1 VSPRPVPYQ
10 AVIRRN
16 LRRLRLKLGWRQEDL
31 ALRARARGLRW
42 SASTVTAIEI
52 GRRPISAGELLL
64 LPTLL
69 QVPLTDLVSGNQ
81 DEVVDIGGV
90 LVTTAAM
97 DEIGRGVALTELES
111 VFFVTPPSVEI
122 GPTDAERKAAKS
134 LSKAIN
140 SAISARDLIATAQLL
155 WEGRRLDEERERRL
169 KATPGRGSLARRRG
183 HITAL
188 LQNELLE
195 ELSGSRAQRGPQV
208 VRQSAR
214 RIKEK
219 GR

>member
-1 VSPRPVPYQ
+1 MSPRPIPYQ

-16 LRRLRLKLGWRQEDL
+16 LRRLRLKFGWRQEDL
-31 ALRARARGLRW
+31 ALRARGRGLRW

-81 DEVVDIGGV
+81 DEVVDVDGV

-97 DEIGRGVALTELES
+97 DEIGRGAALTELES
-111 VFFVTPPSVEI
+111 VFFVTPPRVEM
-122 GPTDAERKAAKS
+122 GATDAERKAAKS
-134 LSKAIN
+134 LSKATS
-140 SAISARDLIATAQLL
+140 SAISIRDLIATAQLL
-155 WEGRRLDEERERRL
+155 WEGRRLDEERDRRL
-169 KATPGRGSLARRRG
+169 KTTQGKGNLARRRG
-183 HITAL
+183 HITGL
-188 LQNELLE
+188 LQKELLE
-195 ELSGSRAQRGPQV
+195 ELTGSRGQEVPHV
-208 VRQSAR
+208 VRPSTR

-219 GR
+219 RR

>member
-1 VSPRPVPYQ
+1 M
-10 AVIRRN
+10 
-16 LRRLRLKLGWRQEDL
+16 KFGWRQEDL

-81 DEVVDIGGV
+81 DEVIDVDGV

-97 DEIGRGVALTELES
+97 DEIARGAALTDLES
-111 VFFVTPPSVEI
+111 VFFVTPPRVEM
-122 GPTDAERKAAKS
+122 GATDAERKAAKS
-134 LSKAIN
+134 LSKATN
-140 SAISARDLIATAQLL
+140 STISVRDLIATAQLL
-155 WEGRRLDEERERRL
+155 WEGRRLDEERDRRL
-169 KATPGRGSLARRRG
+169 KGRTQGKGNLARRRG
-183 HITAL
+183 HITGL
-188 LQNELLE
+188 LQKELLE
-195 ELSGSRAQRGPQV
+195 ELTGSRGQEVPHV
-208 VRQSAR
+208 VRPSTR

-219 GR
+219 RR